1 MSLERLDIK
10 GIRVDKTNF
19 TETQAG
25 KNLNEVVSINFKKI
39 NQKIDAADLKKDDIT
54 ALLEKYGQDSSKK
67 NRKNISSFEFDN
79 NKNTLTINYKDSN
92 LKKIINEDLSYQTIQ
107 KNTNKSGA
115 EEVIS
120 FYNADN
126 TLSKEN
132 IITDNSSVEILFD
145 KKKEIPNNWVRQK

>member
-10 GIRVDKTNF
+10 GIRVDKANF

-79 NKNTLTINYKDSN
+79 NKNTLTI
-92 LKKIINEDLSYQTIQ
+92 KIRI
-107 KNTNKSGA
+107 
-115 EEVIS
+115 
-120 FYNADN
+120 
-126 TLSKEN
+126 
-132 IITDNSSVEILFD
+132 
-145 KKKEIPNNWVRQK
+145 